1 MTFFNNWHEKQNA
14 LIIDIMK
21 QFLSFVKKEFY
32 HIFRDKRTMLILLGM
47 PIVQIIIFGF
57 AITTELKNTQIAVF
71 DLSKDISTQRIIEQL
86 GASEYFTVSQVLNSP
101 NDIEQVF
108 RQGKVN
114 MVVVF
119 GENFNNNLLHTG
131 EASIQLI
138 ADATDPNQ
146 SLMQA
151 GYATNIIS
159 SYQQELMR
167 EHNVP
172 FRIIPEVKMLYNP
185 QLKGAYNFV
194 PGVMGLILML
204 ICAMMTS
211 IAIVRE
217 KEMGTME
224 VLLASPIKPI
234 YIILAKAVPY
244 FTLSVVNLT
253 SILLLSYFVLK
264 VPVVGSLFW
273 LAVVSFIFI
282 AVALSLG
289 LFVSTIANTQVTAML
304 ISGMGFMMPVMLL
317 SGMIYPI
324 ESMPEVLQWISNI
337 IPAKWYIDAIK
348 KLMIQGVGVEFI
360 LKDMAILVSM
370 FILLI
375 TISLKKFKV
384 RLG

>member
-1 MTFFNNWHEKQNA
+1 MKFSNNWHEKQNA

-57 AITTELKNTQIAVF
+57 AITTELKNTEIAVF

-86 GASEYFTVSQVLNSP
+86 EASEYFTVSQVLNSSD
-101 NDIEQVF
+101 DIEQVF

-146 SLMQA
+146 SFMQT

-167 EHNVP
+167 EYNVP
-172 FRIIPEVKMLYNP
+172 FRIVPEVKMLYNP

-264 VPVVGSLFW
+264 VPVAGSLFW
-273 LAVVSFIFI
+273 LAAISFVFI

-324 ESMPEVLQWISNI
+324 ESMPKVLQWISNI

>member
-1 MTFFNNWHEKQNA
+1 
-14 LIIDIMK
+14 MK

-57 AITTELKNTQIAVF
+57 AITTELKNTEIAIF

-264 VPVVGSLFW
+264 VPVAGSLFW
-273 LAVVSFIFI
+273 LAAISFIFI

-289 LFVSTIANTQVTAML
+289 LFVSTIANTQVSAML

-324 ESMPEVLQWISNI
+324 ESMPAVLQWISNI

-370 FILLI
+370 FIILI
-375 TISLKKFKV
+375 TVSLKKFKV

>member
-1 MTFFNNWHEKQNA
+1 
-14 LIIDIMK
+14 
-21 QFLSFVKKEFY
+21 
-32 HIFRDKRTMLILLGM
+32 
-47 PIVQIIIFGF
+47 
-57 AITTELKNTQIAVF
+57 
-71 DLSKDISTQRIIEQL
+71 
-86 GASEYFTVSQVLNSP
+86 
-101 NDIEQVF
+101 
-108 RQGKVN
+108 

-119 GENFNNNLLHTG
+119 GENFNSNLLHTG

-151 GYATNIIS
+151 GYATNIIT

-194 PGVMGLILML
+194 PGVMGLILMM

-224 VLLASPIKPI
+224 VLLASPIRPI

-360 LKDMAILVSM
+360 LKDMAILISM
-370 FILLI
+370 FTLLI